1 MKLTTALKSRTVW
14 CGIIATAIVGLK
26 LLWPESAALDDAMA
40 QKNVMASQAVLI
52 VEGLLG
58 LGVILFRI
66 KAKARDE

>member
-66 KAKARDE
+66 KAKDRQ